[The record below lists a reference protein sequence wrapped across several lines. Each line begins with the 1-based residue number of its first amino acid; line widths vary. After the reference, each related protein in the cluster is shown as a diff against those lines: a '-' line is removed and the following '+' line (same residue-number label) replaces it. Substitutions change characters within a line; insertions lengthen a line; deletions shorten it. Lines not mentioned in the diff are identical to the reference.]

1 MSMKE
6 LKLPVAALSAA
17 VLIASAP
24 AADAWTPGEEV
35 SLRMAASQPVHAI
48 YPISAGFKEIVEREI
63 PGVSIELTAT
73 QGGLENA
80 RLLSV
85 GEVELANGNT
95 LAAYSLR
102 YGEFA
107 AEGEEPQE
115 QLVALFPSYTW
126 EIGTMVP
133 ADSDVETFRDLIG
146 KRLGL
151 GPIGSGAEATASQT
165 LAAMGLSDDD
175 FANVQRSAVDQMFGS
190 LSAGMVDAIIW
201 GTAHPTGRITEQD
214 TTRGLK
220 FIPFAEEDMEKVVA
234 AYPYFH
240 AGYLREGFYEGQEG
254 RPLWTGGGTHF
265 WTTTDLPDDLAYA
278 MVKAVWENREELIDR
293 HVSQEFLDESLV
305 KMQAELMEFHPGAR
319 RYFEEIGIL
328 DSDS

>member
-1 MSMKE
+1 MTNGY
-6 LKLPVAALSAA
+6 LTTLSA
-17 VLIASAP
+17 IALTVIAAP
-24 AADAWTPGEEV
+24 LAAQEWSPGDEM

-63 PGVSIELTAT
+63 TGISISLTAT

-80 RLLSV
+80 RLLTA

-107 AEGEEPQE
+107 ADGEDPQD

-133 ADSDVETFRDLIG
+133 ADSEVATFRDLEG
-146 KRLGL
+146 MRLGL

-165 LAAMGLSDDD
+165 LTAMGLSDDD
-175 FANVQRSAVDQMFGS
+175 FANVQRSAVDQMFGA

-201 GTAHPTGRITEQD
+201 GTAHPTGRISEQVA
-214 TTRGLK
+214 TRGLR
-220 FIPFAEEDMEKVVA
+220 FVPFAEDDMAQVTA

-240 AGYLREGFYEGQEG
+240 AGYLRDGLYEGQEG
-254 RPLWTGGGTHF
+254 NALWTGGGTHF
-265 WTTTDLPDDLAYA
+265 WATTELPEDLAYA
-278 MVKAVWENREELIDR
+278 MVKAVWENREELVER
-293 HVSQEFLDESLV
+293 HVSQKFLDADLV
-305 KMQAELMEFHPGAR
+305 RMQADLMDFHPGAE
-319 RYFEEIGIL
+319 RYFVEIGVL
-328 DSDS
+328 EGS

>member
-1 MSMKE
+1 MKSIKTTATA
-6 LKLPVAALSAA
+6 LALAVGLTATAAT
-17 VLIASAP
+17 
-24 AADAWTPGEEV
+24 AWEPGDRV
-35 SLRMAASQPVHAI
+35 NMRMAASQPVHAI
-48 YPISAGFKEIVEREI
+48 YPISAGFKEIVEREV

-80 RLLSV
+80 RLLSA

-107 AEGEEPQE
+107 AEGEDPQD

-126 EIGTMVP
+126 EIGTMVA
-133 ADSDVETFRDLIG
+133 ADSDVTTFRDLIG
-146 KRLGL
+146 KRIGL

-165 LAAMGLSDDD
+165 LEAMGLSDDD

-190 LSAGMVDAIIW
+190 LSAGMVDAVIW

-214 TTRGLK
+214 STRGLK
-220 FIPFAEEDMEKVVA
+220 FISYAEEDMAKVVE

-240 AGYLREGFYEGQEG
+240 AGYMREGHYEGQEG
-254 RPLWTGGGTHF
+254 QPLWTGGGTHF
-265 WTTTDLPDDLAYA
+265 WATTELPDDLAYA

-293 HVSQEFLDESLV
+293 HISQRFLDEALV
-305 KMQAELMEFHPGAR
+305 RMQADLMDFHPGAQ

-328 DSDS
+328 ESGS